1 MNFSEHV
8 KIYNMENFNIEN
20 MLYLLV
26 KNSKNLSYDRVL
38 ILFRGFDKIMRK
50 IKTIPDI
57 ITKNRK
63 VGN

>member
-38 ILFRGFDKIMRK
+38 ILLRGFDKIMRK